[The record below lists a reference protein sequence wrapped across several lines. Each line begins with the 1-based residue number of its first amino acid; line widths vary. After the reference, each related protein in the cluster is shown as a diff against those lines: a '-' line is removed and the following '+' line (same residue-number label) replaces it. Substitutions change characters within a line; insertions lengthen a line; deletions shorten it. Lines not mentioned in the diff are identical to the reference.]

1 MDCSLAWDTPV
12 NVSIFHS
19 FEAVIAD
26 AISRLKCM
34 KNNIIYE
41 K

>member
-1 MDCSLAWDTPV
+1 MIIANPCAAELV
-12 NVSIFHS
+12 VSIFHS
-19 FEAVIAD
+19 FEAEIAFKW
-26 AISRLKCM
+26 I